1 RDWSSD
7 VCSSDLFH
15 KFGEVI
21 TAAKKTDINSRPTNA
36 GLSLFLP
43 KPPHTIFPK
52 RIAQNDPNAATY
64 HGVKGERVHSNN
76 KAVTKAEPSKKLR
89 LLFKK
94 RSEERRVGQ
103 ERRL

>member
-1 RDWSSD
+1 M
-7 VCSSDLFH
+7 
-15 KFGEVI
+15 
-21 TAAKKTDINSRPTNA
+21 
-36 GLSLFLP
+36 
-43 KPPHTIFPK
+43 TIFPK

-94 RSEERRVGQ
+94 IIEQIISVLRAKTTTVLNRNRKV
-103 ERRL
+103 LPFHKWNTLK